1 VVSAGVVKWGMG
13 SASRSRKNRVG
24 RGVADPYVVPMTT
37 FDKIAIT
44 LRSGAAPL
52 AELAAAA
59 GMSPFHFQRTFQRLV
74 GVSPL
79 RFHQVLSVE
88 AARQALLRS
97 RSVLDA
103 AWDAGLSGPGRLHDA
118 MIRVERMTPGE
129 FKAGPALRW
138 SEAHTELGTL
148 TIAATT
154 RGLCGVSFSGLDSIA
169 TRWPRCTLERDDQSL
184 KDEVAQLER
193 LLRGESLRRPLA
205 VVLHG
210 TDLQLAV
217 WRALIEIPAGA
228 VSTYGQLAEHV
239 EKPTAVRAVASA
251 VAANH
256 LAYLIPCH
264 RVIQATG
271 ALGGYRWGQDRKSVL
286 LARELSEAQDFG
298 RAAR

>member
-1 VVSAGVVKWGMG
+1 MTPLDRIANTLS
-13 SASRSRKNRVG
+13 SLTSTE
-24 RGVADPYVVPMTT
+24 VPALH
-37 FDKIAIT
+37 D
-44 LRSGAAPL
+44 
-52 AELAAAA
+52 LAAQA

-88 AARQALLRS
+88 AARAALLRS
-97 RSVLDA
+97 RSVLEA

-138 SEAHTELGTL
+138 SEANTGLGKL
-148 TIAATT
+148 TIAATP
-154 RGLCGVSFSGLDSIA
+154 RGLCGVSFSGIESIA
-169 TRWPRCTLERDDQSL
+169 ARWPGCTLERDPRGLSPI
-184 KDEVAQLER
+184 VAQLER
-193 LLRGESLRRPLA
+193 LLRGEALKQPLS

-217 WRALIEIPAGA
+217 WRALLEIPSGTL
-228 VSTYGQLAEHV
+228 STYAQLAGHV
-239 EKPTAVRAVASA
+239 GRPTAVRAVASA

-271 ALGGYRWGQDRKSVL
+271 ALGGYRWGVERKAAL
-286 LARELSEAQDFG
+286 LAHELTAMG
-298 RAAR
+298 

>member
-1 VVSAGVVKWGMG
+1 MS
-13 SASRSRKNRVG
+13 KNRVG
-24 RGVADPYVVPMTT
+24 KKHRAPYRSSMTPFDRIADSLTALTQTT
-37 FDKIAIT
+37 PALT
-44 LRSGAAPL
+44 
-52 AELAAAA
+52 ELATRA

-88 AARQALLRS
+88 AARTALINS

-118 MIRVERMTPGE
+118 MLRVEKMTPGE

-138 SEAHTELGTL
+138 SEANTELGKL
-148 TIAATT
+148 TIAATE
-154 RGLCGVSFSGLDSIA
+154 RGLCGVSFSGLDSITA
-169 TRWPRCTLERDDQSL
+169 RWPGCSLERDRRGLSSTV
-184 KDEVAQLER
+184 ETLER
-193 LLRGESLRRPLA
+193 LLHGEALHQPLT
-205 VVLHG
+205 VVLRG

-217 WRALIEIPAGA
+217 WRALIEIPTGSVA
-228 VSTYGQLAEHV
+228 TYSQLAAQV
-239 EKPTAVRAVASA
+239 GKPTAVRAVASA

-271 ALGGYRWGQDRKSVL
+271 ALGGYRWGMERKAAF
-286 LARELSEAQDFG
+286 LARELGAVH
-298 RAAR
+298 